1 MLKTTLQKQT
11 FTSQAD
17 GTKFT
22 DHLTFEIIE
31 DKDKDNHQIKISMI
45 TEFDI
50 VEFVCSV
57 DKFSEAVSHCS
68 TINNLNSN
76 IYLGSGAADTST
88 FFRQPSPHTST
99 IAEPLAYA
107 DDIPT
112 LDRYRINFL
121 IKNYPSNIS

>member
-31 DKDKDNHQIKISMI
+31 DKDQDKHQIKISMI
-45 TEFDI
+45 SQFDI

-57 DKFSEAVSHCS
+57 DKFSEAVSKCS
-68 TINNLNSN
+68 IINHLNEQSSYSLKQQVETLAEN
-76 IYLGSGAADTST
+76 
-88 FFRQPSPHTST
+88 FRPVQW
-99 IAEPLAYA
+99 E
-107 DDIPT
+107 
-112 LDRYRINFL
+112 N
-121 IKNYPSNIS
+121 

>member
-31 DKDKDNHQIKISMI
+31 DTDKYNHQIKISMI
-45 TEFDI
+45 SQFDI

-57 DKFSEAVSHCS
+57 DKFTEAVSKCS
-68 TINNLNSN
+68 VINNLNEQSSHSLKQQVETLAEN
-76 IYLGSGAADTST
+76 
-88 FFRQPSPHTST
+88 FRP
-99 IAEPLAYA
+99 
-107 DDIPT
+107 
-112 LDRYRINFL
+112 INWE
-121 IKNYPSNIS
+121 N